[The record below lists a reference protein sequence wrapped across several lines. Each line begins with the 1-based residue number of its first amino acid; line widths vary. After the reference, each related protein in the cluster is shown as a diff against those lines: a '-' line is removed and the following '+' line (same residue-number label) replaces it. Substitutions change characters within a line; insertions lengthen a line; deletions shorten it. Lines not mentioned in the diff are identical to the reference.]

1 MKINIFLHGEIFE
14 FPYFFFCL
22 KIFFSCKWQGH
33 SVSDTPPFLV
43 LGVSSREQLPL
54 KDVISPWGCL
64 HLCHFTCL
72 QSQAHQNLTSN
83 CPLCEEN
90 AATHQLLV
98 PKSQIPTTSPTNIS
112 ILEPCV
118 GPPKE
123 GPCTYMWRSIQGM
136 NPLPIACPSCHQSLP
151 SNMVMPTTTSQ
162 GALGPMPLELKVNAR
177 FKGDHVSSLILYSS
191 PSSSIDPTIL
201 DHANPTFI
209 PQEGDVV
216 GTIVVYSSP
225 SGLAPQP
232 ISLPVRFPLASLI
245 DT

>member
-1 MKINIFLHGEIFE
+1 
-14 FPYFFFCL
+14 
-22 KIFFSCKWQGH
+22 
-33 SVSDTPPFLV
+33 
-43 LGVSSREQLPL
+43 
-54 KDVISPWGCL
+54 
-64 HLCHFTCL
+64 
-72 QSQAHQNLTSN
+72 
-83 CPLCEEN
+83 
-90 AATHQLLV
+90 LV
-98 PKSQIPTTSPTNIS
+98 PKSQIPTTSPTNNIS

-136 NPLPIACPSCHQSLP
+136 SSLPIACPSCHQSLP
-151 SNMVMPTTTSQ
+151 NNMVMPTTTTSQ

-245 DT
+245 DM

>member
-1 MKINIFLHGEIFE
+1 VTH
-14 FPYFFFCL
+14 P
-22 KIFFSCKWQGH
+22 
-33 SVSDTPPFLV
+33 LV
-43 LGVSSREQLPL
+43 LGVSSREQLPP
-54 KDVISPWGCL
+54 KDVISPWGCP

-72 QSQAHQNLTSN
+72 QSQAHHNLTSN

-90 AATHQLLV
+90 ATTTHQLLV
-98 PKSQIPTTSPTNIS
+98 PKSQIPTTSSPTNIS

-136 NPLPIACPSCHQSLP
+136 MSPLPTIACPSCHQSLP
-151 SNMVMPTTTSQ
+151 NNMVMPTTTTSQ